1 MRVLFSAHGAY
12 GHLLPLAGLAR
23 AFDEAGHD
31 VLVAVGEDLRETAE
45 RLGLRVTA
53 AGLSDGGLVEEA
65 RRRWPEVQSQ
75 PPAKWAVRMFTEIAA
90 PAMAADLAA
99 VLREWKPDLVVREE
113 GEHGAP
119 VAAFAAGVPWV
130 THRWGS
136 PEPPP
141 GDAGRGADLVAPLWR
156 AAGLPQP
163 TPRQL
168 LGEAVIDPCPTSLTS
183 GDGSAVSVRPT
194 SPAVGRR
201 DDEGPPPRKP
211 AAYVGFGTVPL
222 YRDRPELVARAVEAL
237 LLAGFEHVVVTTPD
251 SELAARLSVLGG
263 DRVRVTG
270 WVSLD
275 DLLPACR
282 LVIAHGGAGTV
293 LSALTAGVPLVLL
306 PSGSPSQLR
315 MTEACLRRGVASRP
329 DDDGASVA
337 TLRASIDRVVSD
349 PSFTEASAEV
359 AAEIAA
365 MPAPREIVPVLERL
379 VSHDS

>member
-1 MRVLFSAHGAY
+1 MLFSAHGAY

-23 AFDEAGHD
+23 ACDEAGHD

-45 RLGLRVTA
+45 RLGLRATA
-53 AGLSDGGLVEEA
+53 AGMSDRSLVAEA
-65 RRRWPEVQSQ
+65 RRRWPELQSQ
-75 PPAKWAVRMFTEIAA
+75 PPATWAVRMFTEIAA
-90 PAMAADLAA
+90 PAMAADVAE

-136 PEPPP
+136 PEPPG
-141 GDAGRGADLVAPLWR
+141 GDAARGADLVAPLWT

-163 TPRQL
+163 SSRQL
-168 LGEAVIDPCPTSLTS
+168 LGEGVIDPCPRSLAPGAS
-183 GDGSAVSVRPT
+183 SAVSVRPT

-201 DDEGPPPRKP
+201 DDAVPQQPRR

-237 LLAGFEHVVVTTPD
+237 LLAEFDHVVVTTPD
-251 SELAARLSVLGG
+251 SELAARLSALGG

-270 WVSLD
+270 WVALE
-275 DLLPACR
+275 DLLPECR

-293 LSALTAGVPLVLL
+293 LSALTAGVPLVVL

-315 MTEACLRRGVASRP
+315 MTEACVKRGVASRP
-329 DDDGASVA
+329 DDDGATVVS
-337 TLRASIDRVVSD
+337 LRASIDRVVSD
-349 PSFTEASAEV
+349 PSFREAAEDV

-379 VSHDS
+379 AAIASD